1 MVDFFSKMSHTEFV
15 LRDKIQMKTAN
26 KTNRATA
33 KGKVASIKN
42 RAKKLLESSK
52 RSLFVS
58 NKFSAEEFDMAPDM
72 AQFILAERNCNIGED
87 ATNRTLKKRNVNFL
101 SRAIEEGSWKR
112 HAGSIKFDTNGT
124 LIDGQHRLTAIAQ
137 SGKIMPVIVETG
149 CDVGTAPAIDQGD
162 NRTLTHAVQ
171 FGGKLDKMAP
181 SLVGWFTTR
190 AVQILRSIVT
200 VEGKPV
206 QEGTLS
212 ERSKGYSETQVVQVI
227 KDNFPALKWLHGN
240 RSKKKGFARPAI
252 IGPIVQLITSD
263 EKVGKAFYNDFIG
276 ASLKKSKSN
285 AARMLAKH
293 LEKVNQ
299 MKADGKEMSLGVY
312 SSRGYDEMVYWHKN
326 TLKAIEAFKNDKN
339 IKLK

>member
-1 MVDFFSKMSHTEFV
+1 
-15 LRDKIQMKTAN
+15 
-26 KTNRATA
+26 
-33 KGKVASIKN
+33 
-42 RAKKLLESSK
+42 
-52 RSLFVS
+52 
-58 NKFSAEEFDMAPDM
+58 
-72 AQFILAERNCNIGED
+72 
-87 ATNRTLKKRNVNFL
+87 
-101 SRAIEEGSWKR
+101 
-112 HAGSIKFDTNGT
+112 
-124 LIDGQHRLTAIAQ
+124 
-137 SGKIMPVIVETG
+137 MPVIVETG

-181 SLVGWFTTR
+181 SLIGWFTTR

-252 IGPIVQLITSD
+252 IGPIAQLITSD

-299 MKADGKEMSLGVY
+299 MKADGKEMSLAVY

>member
-1 MVDFFSKMSHTEFV
+1 MVDFFPKMSHTEFV

-58 NKFSAEEFDMAPDM
+58 NKFSSEEFDMSPDM
-72 AQFILAERNCNIGED
+72 ARFILAERNCNTGED

-101 SRAIEEGSWKR
+101 ARAIEEGTWKR
-112 HAGSIKFDTNGT
+112 HAGNIKFDINGT

-137 SGKIMPVIVETG
+137 SGKIIPVIVETG
-149 CDVGTAPAIDQGD
+149 CDAGTAPAIDQGD

-181 SLVGWFTTR
+181 SLIGWFTTR

-200 VEGKPV
+200 IEGKPV

-227 KDNFPALKWLHGN
+227 KDNLPALKWLHGN
-240 RSKKKGFARPAI
+240 KSKKKGFARPAI
-252 IGPIVQLITSD
+252 IGPIAQLITKD
-263 EKVGKAFYNDFIG
+263 EETGKAFYNEFIG
-276 ASLKKSKSN
+276 ASLEKAKSN

-293 LEKVNQ
+293 LEKVNR
-299 MKADGKEMSLGVY
+299 MKANGEKLSLSVY

-339 IKLK
+339 IKFK

>member
-1 MVDFFSKMSHTEFV
+1 
-15 LRDKIQMKTAN
+15 MKTTL
-26 KTNRATA
+26 KKQNRATA
-33 KGKVASIKN
+33 KGKVASAKN
-42 RAKKLLESSK
+42 RAKKLVEDSK
-52 RSLFVS
+52 KTLFVCK
-58 NKFSAEEFDMAPDM
+58 KFASSEVDMSPDL
-72 AQFILAERNCNIGED
+72 ANWILAERNCNTGED

-101 SRAIEEGSWKR
+101 ARAIEEGSWKR

-137 SGKIMPVIVETG
+137 SGKIMPVILEMG

-171 FGGKLDKMAP
+171 FGGELDKMSP
-181 SLVGWFTTR
+181 SLIGWFTTR
-190 AVQILRSIVT
+190 AVQILRSMVNI
-200 VEGKPV
+200 EGNPV

-212 ERSKGYSETQVVQVI
+212 ERSKGYSAKQVVKVI
-227 KDNFPALKWLHGN
+227 KDNFPALKWLHTN

-252 IGPIVQLITSD
+252 IGPITQLITSD
-263 EKVGKAFYNDFIG
+263 EEVGKAFYNDFIG
-276 ASLKKSKSN
+276 ASLKKAKSN

-312 SSRGYDEMVYWHKN
+312 SSRGYDEMVYWHQK
-326 TLKAIEAFKNDKN
+326 TLKAIEAFKEGRN
-339 IKLK
+339 IKFK